1 MTHEQKREAIV
12 RAYIVHDPEDGD
24 YLSWSHTADMGHGHT
39 PLYKLETLPR
49 EPGESELREALEPFA
64 LAANRYDKCKDKRPL
79 AFAHEFH
86 LETLSIVDLRRA
98 RSALS
103 RPAQDAEGWMP
114 IETAPKDG
122 TAFIGSDGKYAY
134 RTRLIQHYE
143 KFPHEEGGPTFRGLW
158 NKEDEYS
165 VCPWSPKMWRPL
177 PSAPRTDGGE

>member
-86 LETLSIVDLRRA
+86 LETLSIGDLRRA

-103 RPAQDAEGWMP
+103 RPAQDAEGWRP
-114 IETAPKDG
+114 IDENTPKDG
-122 TAFIGSDGKYAY
+122 T
-134 RTRLIQHYE
+134 RLWLYWPNCAPDDRQSVGWW
-143 KFPHEEGGPTFRGLW
+143 HEDIRGAWWMDHADSERENPTH
-158 NKEDEYS
+158 
-165 VCPWSPKMWRPL
+165 WRHL
-177 PSAPRTDGGE
+177 PEAPR